1 MTDDCRLGE
10 ARQFGQLTA
19 ADQLTKIISGGR
31 PSGTQHE
38 SDVDLRY
45 FEAFDDG

>member
-1 MTDDCRLGE
+1 MTVGLAKPGR
-10 ARQFGQLTA
+10 FGQLAA